1 MNTMSKGDVIAV
13 KINLKTV
20 GIGVIIFIVVFL
32 SGCILFNNTIEKEN
46 LISEKDSKKITELP
60 TYSEADEGVLEE
72 NAEMLLAFDE
82 GAPIAETAE
91 GSAEGDIPETWDMSK
106 VYAATDSTGKKVPV
120 PIGYVAS
127 GADGEN
133 TVNTGFVIYEG
144 NDPVTNENAWEQ
156 SKIRNQWVWVP
167 VADASRI
174 YTENS
179 TTGKKM
185 AKLYTY
191 SSSGT
196 ERTTYSN
203 SSYEPGVLTSSSYD
217 NEKYFAQYGMQGM
230 TKDSLL
236 KELETEFESTI
247 ESIEKYGG
255 FYIGRYETGG
265 LNTKVPVVKRM
276 QSGSSLYNSWYACY
290 TRMKNIGTNE
300 KIRTGLIWGSLWDET
315 LQWLIDSGNKTYEEI
330 AKDSTSWGN
339 YNNATFEYTTTSGTK
354 VTKSSGS
361 STQIPAGSTEYTNA
375 NNIYD
380 LAGGYSWEWTAEA
393 SGSDDRGLRGGY
405 CSNFGTNYQAAYR
418 SGTYPSYGNSARAY
432 FYIK

>member
-1 MNTMSKGDVIAV
+1 MV

-20 GIGVIIFIVVFL
+20 GIGVIIFIIVLL
-32 SGCILFNNTIEKEN
+32 SGCIFFNNTIEKQD
-46 LISEKDSKKITELP
+46 LVSEKNSKKITELP
-60 TYSEADEGVLEE
+60 TYSEASEGVLEE
-72 NAEMLLAFDE
+72 NNEMLLASDG
-82 GAPIAETAE
+82 GAPIAETAG
-91 GSAEGDIPETWDMSK
+91 GSTEADISETWDTTK
-106 VYAATDSTGKKVPV
+106 VYVATDSTGKKVPV

-144 NDPVTNENAWEQ
+144 TDPVTNENAWEQ

-167 VADASRI
+167 VSDPSRI

-185 AKLYTY
+185 SKLYTY

-203 SSYEPGVLTSSSYD
+203 SSYEPGVLTSASYD

-236 KELETEFESTI
+236 KELETEFEATI

-265 LNTKVPVVKRM
+265 LNTKIPVVKRM

-290 TRMKNIGTNE
+290 SRMKNIGTNE
-300 KIRTGLIWGSLWDET
+300 KIRTGLIWGGLWDET
-315 LQWLIDSGNKTYEEI
+315 LQWLIDTGNKTYDEI

-339 YNNATFEYTTTSGTK
+339 YRNATFEYTTVSGTQA
-354 VTKSSGS
+354 TKASGS
-361 STQIPAGSTEYTNA
+361 SIQIPTGSTEYTNA

-380 LAGGYSWEWTAEA
+380 LAGGYQWEWTAEGN
-393 SGSDDRGLRGGY
+393 GSNYRRVRGGSY
-405 CSNFGTNYQAAYR
+405 SYNGADYRAAYR
-418 SGTYPSYGNSARAY
+418 VSGDPGGNSSARAY